1 MVEANHSVQQT
12 QLRASMG
19 QAAICLARQ
28 RAIAAV
34 NSSRYRA
41 KVASPSTS
49 QSREIVI
56 LAEEYLA
63 AHRAELIAEAKP
75 IVEQWR
81 REGFF
86 GKRAAREL

>member
-28 RAIAAV
+28 SQRS
-34 NSSRYRA
+34 SSRYRA

-49 QSREIVI
+49 QGGRSSS
-56 LAEEYLA
+56 
-63 AHRAELIAEAKP
+63 
-75 IVEQWR
+75 WR
-81 REGFF
+81 RSI
-86 GKRAAREL
+86 